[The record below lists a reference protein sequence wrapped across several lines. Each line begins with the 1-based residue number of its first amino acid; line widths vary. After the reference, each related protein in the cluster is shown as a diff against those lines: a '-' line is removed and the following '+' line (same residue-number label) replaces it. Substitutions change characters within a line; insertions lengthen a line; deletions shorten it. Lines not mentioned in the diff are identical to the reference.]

1 MAIFTLLDRRAE
13 ITGSRDPLGVQAV
26 WTDLG
31 RRIVGNL
38 TTVSV
43 SVVDFMTLLLGHW
56 VVEQLRAD
64 EDEPRKDLYRF
75 LRWEQ
80 LAAYTRVGIN
90 DEAGVR
96 GIERVR
102 QRLDAGVPLALSEA
116 GEHQILGNQPTYGLW
131 GIYTGPTRDSGLLV
145 RREGAT
151 GDRLTSVGR
160 SFVVEHLLPRLSKLM
175 PRVLALVE
183 GRRGKGSPLDF
194 EKEKPWLQKL
204 ASVLDAREL
213 SDGAR
218 AFLHNHLLEGCA
230 QQSSAC
236 RELQRDAVASMPESL
251 LGQRLHVSGVERW
264 VLQADKQS
272 AELGEHLA
280 VIVAAERLMAPATR
294 VYSWL
299 QHQADQRIGTIA
311 EELRKHWGAAR
322 AKVNSPRLREQVL
335 PVIERVRGSARVADQ
350 WQRWAE
356 AFDDG
361 DFATGL
367 RALCEIN
374 RDLMSQ
380 RNGMDCTPWIEF
392 RDDDRLK
399 IHYREQAVN
408 LGDARDLRELWVN
421 SYFLDSLVRLK
432 GELRA

>member
-1 MAIFTLLDRRAE
+1 
-13 ITGSRDPLGVQAV
+13 
-26 WTDLG
+26 
-31 RRIVGNL
+31 
-38 TTVSV
+38 
-43 SVVDFMTLLLGHW
+43 
-56 VVEQLRAD
+56 
-64 EDEPRKDLYRF
+64 
-75 LRWEQ
+75 
-80 LAAYTRVGIN
+80 
-90 DEAGVR
+90 
-96 GIERVR
+96 
-102 QRLDAGVPLALSEA
+102 
-116 GEHQILGNQPTYGLW
+116 
-131 GIYTGPTRDSGLLV
+131 
-145 RREGAT
+145 
-151 GDRLTSVGR
+151 
-160 SFVVEHLLPRLSKLM
+160 
-175 PRVLALVE
+175 
-183 GRRGKGSPLDF
+183 
-194 EKEKPWLQKL
+194 
-204 ASVLDAREL
+204 
-213 SDGAR
+213 
-218 AFLHNHLLEGCA
+218 
-230 QQSSAC
+230 
-236 RELQRDAVASMPESL
+236 
-251 LGQRLHVSGVERW
+251 
-264 VLQADKQS
+264 
-272 AELGEHLA
+272 
-280 VIVAAERLMAPATR
+280 MAPATR